1 MTEVQLQIEERI
13 GRSLRSDWLAEH
25 YERMFDA
32 FRCEIRAIPGVR
44 RVLEHL
50 RQRNIPICVASQ
62 GPIWKM
68 EVTLVAIELW
78 PLLEGHIYS
87 VDAVA
92 RSKTCSGMP
101 PRSEGAAPGNCLL
114 IEDSATGVR
123 AAVATQGY
131 GAGADGDAL
140 AEADASTI
148 FSDMADLPAL
158 IWGTSP

>member
-1 MTEVQLQIEERI
+1 M
-13 GRSLRSDWLAEH
+13 
-25 YERMFDA
+25 
-32 FRCEIRAIPGVR
+32 
-44 RVLEHL
+44 
-50 RQRNIPICVASQ
+50 
-62 GPIWKM
+62 
-68 EVTLVAIELW
+68 
-78 PLLEGHIYS
+78 
-87 VDAVA
+87 
-92 RSKTCSGMP
+92 
-101 PRSEGAAPGNCLL
+101 